1 VTVDVRDFSKACY
14 AAALETGRRV
24 LEVVEGNQTTPN
36 FHLALVERQGV
47 TVTVLANREVPLLAI
62 SPPRDANVS
71 GPLSFLDVVDL
82 AAALSQIE
90 PFKVLSV
97 AELSRPLS
105 QITSGEL
112 PPHDP
117 YDIRY
122 WQPKT
127 FGDVVFNYWN

>member
-14 AAALETGRRV
+14 AAALLTGRRV
-24 LEVVEGNQTTPN
+24 LEVVEANQPTPN
-36 FHLALVERQGV
+36 FHLALLERHGD
-47 TVTVLANREVPLLAI
+47 TVAVVGNREVPLLAI
-62 SPPRDANVS
+62 TVPREAHKA
-71 GPLSFLDVVDL
+71 GPLSFVDVVDL
-82 AAALSQIE
+82 ASALSQIE

-112 PPHDP
+112 PPHDA

-122 WQPKT
+122 WRPKT
-127 FGDVVFNYWN
+127 FGEVVFNYWD